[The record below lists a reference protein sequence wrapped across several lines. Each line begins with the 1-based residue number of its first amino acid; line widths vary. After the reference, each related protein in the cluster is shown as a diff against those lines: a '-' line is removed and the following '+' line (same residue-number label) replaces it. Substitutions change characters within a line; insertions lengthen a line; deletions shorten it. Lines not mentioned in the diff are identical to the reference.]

1 MTSAHASIIYRYDF
15 SAYNQGVYK
24 IQIIYRDYAVL
35 MLHRYIQAYIKT
47 KHLLNAKAEPSM
59 RHAGFLP
66 KINIYIYNFKHT
78 KRVYI
83 KYKSYTVIMLCSCSI
98 YIYLYTQSIQAYMK
112 TKHFTECQG

>member
-83 KYKSYTVIMLCSCSI
+83 KYKSYTVIMLCSRSI
-98 YIYLYTQSIQAYMK
+98 YIYIFIYS
-112 TKHFTECQG
+112 KHTGIYEN